1 MKLQK
6 LYSYVRRALDD
17 YNMIEDGDKVAIGI
31 SGGKDSL
38 TLLYALNGLKEF
50 YPKKFEIV
58 ALTVDMGYENFD
70 MSKVEDLCRELGVE
84 YHIEKTQISKMIEGK
99 GCSLCSKLRRGA
111 FLNASKEL
119 GCNKMAYAHNM
130 DDAVETM
137 MLSLIYEGRFSSFD
151 PVTSYEDNS
160 MSLIRPLIYTPA
172 SAIVGF
178 ANKYELP
185 VVKNPCP
192 YDKETERTYIRE
204 LLKQINHHA
213 PGVKDRMMTAIK
225 NTIGRW

>member
-1 MKLQK
+1 
-6 LYSYVRRALDD
+6 
-17 YNMIEDGDKVAIGI
+17 
-31 SGGKDSL
+31 
-38 TLLYALNGLKEF
+38 
-50 YPKKFEIV
+50 
-58 ALTVDMGYENFD
+58 

-84 YHIEKTQISKMIEGK
+84 YHIEITQISKMIEGK